1 MRVWLL
7 PILRPFASVAM
18 RIFYRFE
25 VGGDQIPADGPLLL
39 VANHPNMGTDAGGV
53 IVAAPRPVRFLA
65 KAPLF
70 ETPIAG
76 SLLRGIGAIPIFRRQ
91 DDLSAADRNEQTFE
105 AVRAALAGGWAVA
118 VFPEGISHG
127 APSITTLR
135 TGAARMALSVS
146 SRGGPVVPIIPV
158 GMTYRQKSRFRS
170 RAVAMVA
177 PPVSWNDLAARSEN
191 DAEAVRE
198 LTRRIEESLRGVTVN
213 LERWEDAPA
222 VLVAEAIVAA
232 AGRLTGNAEQKV
244 ARIQRIAADFARVRA
259 DNPAT
264 LAELERDLLD
274 FDSILRELKL
284 SPRTLEIATQA
295 NVALRWLIGRVLPF
309 ALVLPLLVVG
319 VPLFHLPYRATGELA
334 SRIGGDEVKATL
346 KILGGTAVFAIY
358 VGLLAAA
365 AGWWLG
371 WKAGLLTLVLL
382 PLLAAA
388 TSAGVSWWRRTRLEA
403 RRFLLLRK
411 RTSLREALLQ
421 RRDAL
426 ETRIRAVRAGGDPA
440 GPPPGSAR

>member
-1 MRVWLL
+1 VWLL

-18 RIFYRFE
+18 RLFYRFE
-25 VGGDQIPADGPLLL
+25 LGGYDIPSDGPLLL

-70 ETPIAG
+70 ETRVAG
-76 SLLRGIGAIPIFRRQ
+76 PLLRGIGAIPIFRRQ
-91 DDLSAADRNEQTFE
+91 DDRSAADRNEQTFE
-105 AVRAALAGGWAVA
+105 AVRAAFEEGWAVA

-127 APSITTLR
+127 APSLSTLR

-158 GMTYRQKSRFRS
+158 GMTYRMKSRFRS
-170 RAVAMVA
+170 RALAMVA
-177 PPVSWNDLAARSEN
+177 TPVVWGDLADRSEN

-232 AGRLTGNAEQKV
+232 AGRLRGNAEQKV
-244 ARIQRIAADFARVRA
+244 SRIQRMAADFARVRSE
-259 DNPAT
+259 DPKL
-264 LAELERDLLD
+264 LAELERDLVE
-274 FDSILRELKL
+274 FDAVLRELKL

-295 NVALRWLIGRVLPF
+295 NVALRWLIGRILPF
-309 ALVLPLLVVG
+309 ALVLPLLAVG

-334 SRIGGDEVKATL
+334 SRIGGLEVRATL

-358 VGLLAAA
+358 IGLLAAA
-365 AGWWLG
+365 AGWWFG
-371 WKAGLLTLVLL
+371 WRVALLALVLL

-388 TSAGVSWWRRTRLEA
+388 TSAGVSWWKRTRLQV
-403 RRFLLLRK
+403 RRFLLLRRK
-411 RTSLREALLQ
+411 TSLREALLL

-426 ETRIRAVRAGGDPA
+426 EARIEVVRASVDSVKPH
-440 GPPPGSAR
+440 PGSAR

>member
-1 MRVWLL
+1 MRL
-7 PILRPFASVAM
+7 
-18 RIFYRFE
+18 FYRFE
-25 VGGDQIPADGPLLL
+25 VGGHQIPADGPLLI
-39 VANHPNMGTDAGGV
+39 VANHPNMGTDAGGI

-70 ETPIAG
+70 QARLAG
-76 SLLRGIGAIPIFRRQ
+76 PLLRGIGAIPIFRRQ

-105 AVRAALAGGWAVA
+105 AVRAALADGWAVA

-127 APSITTLR
+127 SPSLTTLR
-135 TGAARMALSVS
+135 TGAARMALSFS

-170 RAVAMVA
+170 RAAAMVA
-177 PPVSWNDLAARSEN
+177 PPVSWADLATRSEN

-232 AGRLTGNAEQKV
+232 AARLTGNAEQKV
-244 ARIQRIAADFARVRA
+244 ARIQRIAGDFAHVRSK
-259 DNPAT
+259 DPEL

-274 FDSILRELKL
+274 FDAILRELKL
-284 SPRTLEIATQA
+284 SPHTLEITTQTS
-295 NVALRWLIGRVLPF
+295 VALRWLTGRVLPF

-334 SRIGGDEVKATL
+334 SRIGGHEVKATL

-358 VGLLAAA
+358 IILLAGL

-371 WKAGLLTLVLL
+371 WKVALLALFVL

-388 TSAGVSWWRRTRLEA
+388 TSAGVSWWKRTRREA
-403 RRFLLLRK
+403 RRFLLLRR
-411 RTSLREALLQ
+411 RTSLRQALLQ
-421 RRDAL
+421 RRGAL
-426 ETRIRAVRAGGDPA
+426 DVRIREVLSTGDPIR
-440 GPPPGSAR
+440 PRPGSGS

>member
-1 MRVWLL
+1 MRL
-7 PILRPFASVAM
+7 
-18 RIFYRFE
+18 FYRFE
-25 VGGDQIPADGPLLL
+25 VGGDPIPADGPLLL

-70 ETPIAG
+70 ETRIAG
-76 SLLRGIGAIPIFRRQ
+76 PLLRGIGAIPIFRRQ

-105 AVRAALAGGWAVA
+105 AVRNALAAGWAVA

-127 APSITTLR
+127 APSLTTLR

-158 GMTYRQKSRFRS
+158 GMTYRHKSRFRS
-170 RAVAMVA
+170 RALAMVA
-177 PPVSWNDLAARSEN
+177 PPILWDDLAASSEN

-222 VLVAEAIVAA
+222 VLVAEAIGAA
-232 AGRLTGNAEQKV
+232 ASGLTGNAEQKV
-244 ARIQRIAADFARVRA
+244 ARIQKIAADFARARSN
-259 DNPAT
+259 NPEL
-264 LAELERDLLD
+264 LAELERDLLG
-274 FDSILRELKL
+274 FDAILRELKL

-295 NVALRWLIGRVLPF
+295 SVAFRWLIGRVLPF
-309 ALVLPLLVVG
+309 ALVLPLLAVG
-319 VPLFHLPYRATGELA
+319 LPLFHLPYRATGELA
-334 SRIGGDEVKATL
+334 SRFGGDEVKATL

-365 AGWWLG
+365 AGWWFG
-371 WKAGLLTLVLL
+371 WKAALLALVAL
-382 PLLAAA
+382 PFLAAA
-388 TSAGVSWWRRTRLEA
+388 TSAGVSWWKRTRLEA
-403 RRFLLLRK
+403 RRFLLLRS
-411 RTSLREALLQ
+411 RTSLREALLL

-426 ETRIRAVRAGGDPA
+426 DARIREIRAGGDPVR
-440 GPPPGSAR
+440 PQPGSAR